1 MSSSKNVDGKTRI
14 NAPKG
19 TKDIFFP
26 EVGKWQY
33 VERRIRE
40 FFSLFLYKE
49 MRTPIFEHSELFHRG
64 IGSETEVVQKEM
76 YTFMDKGDR
85 SVTLRPENT
94 ASVVRAAIE
103 HNLFNTLFP
112 LRFFYIG
119 PMFRYEK
126 PQKGRQRQFHQ
137 MGIEVFGDDGP
148 GVDAEVIYGAFKFL
162 EGLGIKD
169 IQLLINSVGCPEC
182 RPGFIKKLESE
193 AGKHHDSLCPDCQ
206 RKIHTN
212 PLRIFDCKKQTCK
225 TISENLPKIT
235 DHLCEGCF
243 THFHGVKESLNLLEV
258 EYILNPRMVR
268 GLDYYT
274 KTAFEITSG
283 QLGAQDSVLG
293 GGRYDKLVKDLG
305 GPDICGIGFAG
316 GMERIILHLDAS
328 TAGREKAVLVAY
340 QNPDIEPEAV
350 KLTKILW
357 EKGITAYINYNSKNM
372 KKQFKRGDRIEAA
385 YTFILG
391 EDEIQNNTVSIKSM
405 ENREQVNIK
414 KEELDQWLKTN
425 IKP

>member
-1 MSSSKNVDGKTRI
+1 MSSKNTGSQTKI

-26 EVGKWQY
+26 EVDKWQY
-33 VERRIRE
+33 VEQEIRE
-40 FFSLFLYKE
+40 FFSQFLYKE
-49 MRTPIFEHSELFHRG
+49 IRTPIFEHSELFQRG

-76 YTFMDKGDR
+76 YTFIDKGDR

-137 MGIEVFGDDGP
+137 MGIEVFGDEGP

-162 EGLGIKD
+162 ERLNIKD
-169 IQLLINSVGCPEC
+169 IRLLINSVGCSDC
-182 RPGFIKKLESE
+182 RPGYIKKLEAE
-193 AGKHHDSLCPDCQ
+193 AERHHDSLCADCQ

-212 PLRIFDCKKQTCK
+212 PLRIFDCKNPKC
-225 TISENLPKIT
+225 IEVSERFPKIT
-235 DHLCEGCF
+235 DHLCEECG
-243 THFHGVKESLNLLEV
+243 THFRGVRESLDLLEV
-258 EYILNPRMVR
+258 EYTLNPRMVR

-293 GGRYDKLVKDLG
+293 GLPHRQS
-305 GPDICGIGFAG
+305 
-316 GMERIILHLDAS
+316 R
-328 TAGREKAVLVAY
+328 T
-340 QNPDIEPEAV
+340 
-350 KLTKILW
+350 
-357 EKGITAYINYNSKNM
+357 
-372 KKQFKRGDRIEAA
+372 
-385 YTFILG
+385 
-391 EDEIQNNTVSIKSM
+391 
-405 ENREQVNIK
+405 
-414 KEELDQWLKTN
+414 
-425 IKP
+425 

>member
-1 MSSSKNVDGKTRI
+1 MSSSKKEDVKTRI

-33 VERRIRE
+33 VEREIRE

-76 YTFMDKGDR
+76 YTFLDKGDR

-137 MGIEVFGDDGP
+137 MGIEVFGDDSP

-162 EGLGIKD
+162 ERLGIED

-182 RPGFIKKLESE
+182 RPGFVKKLE
-193 AGKHHDSLCPDCQ
+193 ADAAKHHDSLCPDCQ

-212 PLRIFDCKKQTCK
+212 PLRIFDCKNQKCIE
-225 TISENLPKIT
+225 ISENFPKIT
-235 DHLCEGCF
+235 DHLCEECD
-243 THFHGVKESLNLLEV
+243 THFRGVRESLDLLEV

-293 GGRYDKLVKDLG
+293 GGRYDRLVKDLG

-328 TAGREKAVLVAY
+328 TGGGEKTVLVAY
-340 QNPDIEPEAV
+340 QNPSVEPEAV
-350 KLTKILW
+350 KLAKILW
-357 EKGITAYINYNSKNM
+357 EKGVTAYINYNSKNM
-372 KKQFKRGDRIEAA
+372 KKQFKRGDRIQAA

-391 EDEIQNNTVSIKSM
+391 EDEIQNNTLSIKSM
-405 ENREQVNIK
+405 ETREQVNIK

-425 IKP
+425 INP